1 MCADNPCRIRVV
13 SVTDNGK
20 ILYRAS
26 KPGCIPFPKQGDPEL
41 DIGIPRNYE
50 MYDPMDFLA
59 QVTQHIPNKGEHQIR
74 YYGWYSNKGR
84 GMRKAPQANCSTFG
98 PDEYWEKL
106 EGDTDYRKKCRM
118 TWAALIKCVY
128 EVDPLKCPSCGGTMK
143 VISFIERHQ
152 SDVIEK
158 ILRHCGLW
166 KETSTR
172 APPVELPPSP
182 LQPAGSILD
191 FEFFESLAS

>member
-1 MCADNPCRIRVV
+1 MQRLIEYITRCPFSLARMV

-74 YYGWYSNKGR
+74 YYGWYSNKRR
-84 GMRKAPQANCSTFG
+84 GMRKAPQADCSTFG

-106 EGDTDYRKKCRM
+106 RGIPITGRSAE
-118 TWAALIKCVY
+118 
-128 EVDPLKCPSCGGTMK
+128 
-143 VISFIERHQ
+143 
-152 SDVIEK
+152 
-158 ILRHCGLW
+158 
-166 KETSTR
+166 
-172 APPVELPPSP
+172 
-182 LQPAGSILD
+182 
-191 FEFFESLAS
+191 